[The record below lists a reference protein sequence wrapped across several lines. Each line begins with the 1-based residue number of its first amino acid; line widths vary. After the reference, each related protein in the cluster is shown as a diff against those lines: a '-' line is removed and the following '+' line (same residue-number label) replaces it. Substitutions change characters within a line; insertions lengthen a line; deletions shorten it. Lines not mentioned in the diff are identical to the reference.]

1 MLVLKVLHTSERSG
15 QYPGV
20 ISAAAISR
28 PNRSDARTK
37 KQKQKTNTH
46 KQQQLYIYIYTVS
59 YTHLTLPTS
68 DGV

>member
-28 PNRSDARTK
+28 PNCSDARTK
-37 KQKQKTNTH
+37 KQKTNTH
-46 KQQQLYIYIYTVS
+46 KQQQQQ
-59 YTHLTLPTS
+59 
-68 DGV
+68 